1 MYMLKCPIKLNIL
14 VRKQEMK
21 KQLNPWLD
29 ICRATAILLVLLS
42 HGRIF
47 ITPIFP
53 NAQTLKF
60 GGFLGVEFFFVLSG
74 FLIGGII
81 LDKIKT
87 SKSPWSWVPGF
98 WGRRWMRTYPSY
110 FLFVII
116 NILIISSIRQE
127 PFPNLLKFL
136 TFTQSLLSPHPS
148 FFGEAWS
155 LAIEEVFYFITPI
168 VLSVFMSITNNK
180 RISILLTVLLL
191 IIIPVTLRIHASL
204 YTIMTFN
211 EIRSTALYRIDS
223 IMIGVIA
230 VVFYNKFGSNTLVKI
245 GTLLIPLCIYIASKP
260 DSFMDESTILKIIL
274 FPLANAGFACLIC
287 AGYRVRVS
295 PIINHPFSKI
305 ARWSY
310 AAYLT
315 NLPVLVSIR
324 YFSPPPTTL
333 SECLMQ
339 WFLFISITLIS
350 AWLVYSFFEK
360 SVLSMRD
367 KIISS

>member
-1 MYMLKCPIKLNIL
+1 MLKCPIKLNIL
-14 VRKQEMK
+14 VQKQEMK

-47 ITPIFP
+47 LTPTLP
-53 NAQTLKF
+53 NAQILKF

-87 SKSPWSWVPGF
+87 SKSPASWVPGF

-110 FLFVII
+110 LLFIII
-116 NILIISSIRQE
+116 NILIISSVRQE
-127 PFPNLLKFL
+127 PFPNLVKFL

-155 LAIEEVFYFITPI
+155 LAVEEVFYFITPI
-168 VLSVFMSITNNK
+168 VLSVFIFITKNK
-180 RISILLTVLLL
+180 RISILLTILLL
-191 IIIPVTLRIHASL
+191 ILIPIILRIHASL
-204 YTIMTFN
+204 YTDMTFN
-211 EIRSTALYRIDS
+211 EIRSTALFRIDS

-230 VVFYNKFGSNTLVKI
+230 IIVYNKIGSRLIVKTGI
-245 GTLLIPLCIYIASKP
+245 LLIPLCIYIASKP
-260 DSFMDESTILKIIL
+260 DSFMDESIILKVFL
-274 FPLANAGFACLIC
+274 FPIANVGFACLIC
-287 AGYRVRVS
+287 SGYKICV
-295 PIINHPFSKI
+295 PPAINYPFSKI

-315 NLPVLVSIR
+315 NLPALLSIR
-324 YFSPPPTTL
+324 YLFQPPVTL
-333 SECLMQ
+333 LECLMQ
-339 WFLFISITLIS
+339 WCIFIFITLLS
-350 AWLVYSFFEK
+350 AWVVYSFFEK

-367 KIISS
+367 KLISR

>member
-1 MYMLKCPIKLNIL
+1 
-14 VRKQEMK
+14 MK

-53 NAQTLKF
+53 NAQILKF

-87 SKSPWSWVPGF
+87 SKSPASWVPEF

-110 FLFVII
+110 LLFII
-116 NILIISSIRQE
+116 VNILIISSVRQE
-127 PFPNLLKFL
+127 PCPNLVKFL

-155 LAIEEVFYFITPI
+155 LAVEEVFYFITPI
-168 VLSVFMSITNNK
+168 VLSVFIAITNNK
-180 RISILLTVLLL
+180 RISVLLTISLL
-191 IIIPVTLRIHASL
+191 IIIPIILRIHASL
-204 YTIMTFN
+204 YTGMTFN

-230 VVFYNKFGSNTLVKI
+230 VIAYNKIGSNLIVKTGI
-245 GTLLIPLCIYIASKP
+245 LIIPLCIYIASKP
-260 DSFMDESTILKIIL
+260 DSFMDESIILKVLL
-274 FPLANAGFACLIC
+274 FPIANVGFACLIC
-287 AGYRVRVS
+287 SGYKIFV
-295 PIINHPFSKI
+295 PAAINYPFSKI

-315 NLPVLVSIR
+315 NLPTLQSIR
-324 YFSPPPTTL
+324 YFFQPPTTPL
-333 SECLMQ
+333 ECLIQ
-339 WFLFISITLIS
+339 WCAFISITLLS
-350 AWLVYSFFEK
+350 AWVVYSFFEK
-360 SVLSMRD
+360 TVLSMRD
-367 KIISS
+367 KLISR